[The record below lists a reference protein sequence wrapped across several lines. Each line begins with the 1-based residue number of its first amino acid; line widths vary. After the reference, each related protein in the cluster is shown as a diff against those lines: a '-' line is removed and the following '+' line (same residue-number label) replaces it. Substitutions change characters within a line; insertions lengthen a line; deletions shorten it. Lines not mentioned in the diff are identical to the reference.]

1 MDWQKITGLEVGHKR
16 YADGEWRI
24 VGDELETRMEI
35 RSNGKKDTFRVTSAT
50 QPDGYQ
56 TIAELGIKGL
66 NSASRIENRYLLE
79 PTRRAVG
86 GHIA

>member
-16 YADGEWRI
+16 FADGEWRV

-35 RSNGKKDTFRVTSAT
+35 RSNGKEDTFPVTPAT

-56 TIAELGIKGL
+56 IIAELGIKGL
-66 NSASRIENRYLLE
+66 NSAGRIENHYLLGQRSVQAAG
-79 PTRRAVG
+79 T
-86 GHIA
+86 